1 MKRGPVAQVIG
12 AIGHQAKQGAQTRS
26 ALPTGA
32 GQDHQHHA
40 TEDIQEIE
48 QYRRQQAWLI
58 KHQRAEQ
65 GFIGGAHEHA
75 KPEAVE
81 DQEGEQGAEVGI
93 QQLSGHE
100 QALL

>member
-81 DQEGEQGAEVGI
+81 DQEGEQGAEVGKNRSFRHDTT
-93 QQLSGHE
+93 L
-100 QALL
+100 

>member
-12 AIGHQAKQGAQTRS
+12 AIGHQAKQGTQTRS

-32 GQDHQHHA
+32 GQDHQHYTA
-40 TEDIQEIE
+40 EDIQEIE

-65 GFIGGAHEHA
+65 GFVGGTHEHA
-75 KPEAVE
+75 EPEAVE
-81 DQEGEQGAEVGI
+81 DQEGEQGAEVGKNRSFRHDTT
-93 QQLSGHE
+93 L
-100 QALL
+100 